1 MCQDRGGERLQIGGE
16 PLVEGVD
23 YKLNEETGV
32 VTLRAQTIADVIAG
46 GYRKKGLEI
55 ERLCSQA
62 VARDPF
68 CREYMEE
75 RFALV
80 RHHGFGISVRVDPGD
95 IPPLLIVN
103 ALSFWRR
110 VRLAWRLLWMRGGVW

>member
-1 MCQDRGGERLQIGGE
+1 MCQDHGGISLKVGEE

-75 RFALV
+75 RFALLQHIV
-80 RHHGFGISVRVDPGD
+80 GGD
-95 IPPLLIVN
+95 SPPCVIFQD
-103 ALSFWRR
+103 LSFWRR
-110 VRLAWRLLWMRGGVW
+110 VRLAWRLLSMRGGVW